1 MKRVLLITTLLT
13 LSPMAIADDDSKRA
27 NTVMKKLMMDK
38 VKEKVLHPVSKEV
51 IRRVKLIGEKNKD
64 ITPSV
69 ALKSLGALIKTVEK
83 VIEPTVE
90 IKTKDT
96 KLRIKLLKFKNLKLN
111 YKNKNQNLDLKFETD
126 LETTKLG
133 FSLNF

>member
-1 MKRVLLITTLLT
+1 MKRTLLITTLL
-13 LSPMAIADDDSKRA
+13 LSPLAMAKDDSERA
-27 NTVMKKLMMDK
+27 NAVMEKLMIDK
-38 VKEKVLHPVSKEV
+38 VKKKILHPVSKEV
-51 IRRVKLIGEKNKD
+51 IRRVELLANKHKD

-83 VIEPTVE
+83 VIEPTVV

-96 KLRIKLLKFKNLKLN
+96 KLQIKLLKFKNLKLN

-126 LETTKLG
+126 LKTTKLG

>member
-13 LSPMAIADDDSKRA
+13 LSPMALADDDSKRA

-38 VKEKVLHPVSKEV
+38 VKEKVLRPVSKEV

>member
-13 LSPMAIADDDSKRA
+13 LSPMALADDDSKRA

-38 VKEKVLHPVSKEV
+38 VKEKVLRPVSKEV

-96 KLRIKLLKFKNLKLN
+96 KLQIKLLKFKNLKLN

>member
-13 LSPMAIADDDSKRA
+13 LSPMALADDDSKRA

-38 VKEKVLHPVSKEV
+38 VKERVLHPVSKEV

-83 VIEPTVE
+83 VVEPTVV

-96 KLRIKLLKFKNLKLN
+96 KLQIKLLKFKNLKLN

-126 LETTKLG
+126 LKTTKLG